1 MPAPLIQAFGILKK
15 AAATV
20 NMTYGL
26 DPKIGEAIQKA
37 ADEVKKESWI
47 PRKEGYSTEHGY
59 PLGDQWQ
66 VDGPL
71 STRCVANRLGNPNKV
86 RKH

>member
-37 ADEVKKESWI
+37 ADEVRKRRLSWNG
-47 PRKEGYSTEHGY
+47 GYLIQHGY
-59 PLGDQWQ
+59 PLGDQW
-66 VDGPL
+66 
-71 STRCVANRLGNPNKV
+71 
-86 RKH
+86 